1 MVEAAPG
8 RLHLARE
15 DMSAIQRIADAL
27 TRLGCQVGVF
37 PGSREVTVPTDV
49 DRRWLARVLDAH
61 WIPCLSGAIGN
72 SAPECYV
79 TTIGFSKR
87 ALIKETGFCP

>member
-8 RLHLARE
+8 RLHLCRE
-15 DMSAIQRIADAL
+15 DPCAIQRITDAL
-27 TRLGCQVGVF
+27 TRFGCQVDVF

-61 WIPCLSGAIGN
+61 CVPCLW
-72 SAPECYV
+72 V
-79 TTIGFSKR
+79 VDDL
-87 ALIKETGFCP
+87 LIACCRLYFVLMACVKTQRHL